1 MTIEGLG
8 KKFQE
13 ARLAR
18 NLTLDEAARMT
29 KIRPSR
35 LAEIEAD
42 DFSQFPS
49 LAYAKGFLL
58 IYGKFLDVDVTP
70 YMEVFETSESMTVDG
85 YSYLQDNP
93 APRPVHTPIARR
105 PRPRAVRSPSS
116 SSDRASLKPLIIGV
130 IVIGVGF
137 TLMRFIM
144 NVQRIAPRRAE
155 QPVAQAS
162 PISSPT
168 AAPSVVPKPAQAQ
181 QPVAVASVVPSPT
194 AAKPQPI
201 AATSVAPSPSAVPQS
216 TSAANVAAAS
226 PPAKQTPAPNAMA
239 TRSPSIAPASN
250 AVARPGSAIPPAPLP
265 TVAATATPVAAA
277 SPKPSV
283 KPAEPEPEVRK
294 AQPVGAEDLK
304 KATAGAS
311 TPATT
316 STTTTTT
323 TTTEAT
329 GPNRV
334 AIRPLKKTYVKV
346 VVDNEA
352 VRPAF
357 ERWISPTDGTVE
369 FRGQHISVRVL
380 DRDAVQ
386 IKKNGKTLAENDA
399 DVTIE

>member
-18 NLTLDEAARMT
+18 GLTLDEAARMT

-70 YMEVFETSESMTVDG
+70 YMEAFEGSEAVTVDG

-93 APRPVHTPIARR
+93 APEPTRAPIARR
-105 PRPRAVRSPSS
+105 PRPRATRPT
-116 SSDRASLKPLIIGV
+116 SDRASLKPLIIGIIV
-130 IVIGVGF
+130 IVAGF
-137 TLMRFIM
+137 TLMRLIL
-144 NVQRIAPRRAE
+144 NIQRVSSHKPEMVGQPYAE
-155 QPVAQAS
+155 PSAN
-162 PISSPT
+162 
-168 AAPSVVPKPAQAQ
+168 AA
-181 QPVAVASVVPSPT
+181 ASVVPSPT
-194 AAKPQPI
+194 VAPPAQSASPRI
-201 AATSVAPSPSAVPQS
+201 AAASPSAS
-216 TSAANVAAAS
+216 TPAPAPSASPRVAAAS
-226 PPAKQTPAPNAMA
+226 PSASTPAPAQSA
-239 TRSPSIAPASN
+239 SP
-250 AVARPGSAIPPAPLP
+250 R
-265 TVAATATPVAAA
+265 VAAA
-277 SPKPSV
+277 SPASSAPSV
-283 KPAEPEPEVRK
+283 APASPPPRASPSASAVAVASPAASSSPRPSPPKSSPAASAIAATSSSPAVATTSPSAASPAAKEPEVRK
-294 AQPVGAEDLK
+294 AEPVKAEDLA
-304 KATAGAS
+304 KAAA
-311 TPATT
+311 
-316 STTTTTT
+316 
-323 TTTEAT
+323 TEAA

-357 ERWISPTDGTVE
+357 ERWISPSDGTVE
-369 FRGQHISVRVL
+369 FRGQKIAVRVL

-386 IKKNGKTLAENDA
+386 IKKNGKTLASGDA